1 MAEDLGPHQPNILVV
16 DDQAGLRQLLDEYLS
31 AVGFRVRLAD
41 NGRSALVLARAEPP
55 DLVLLDI
62 MMPRM
67 DGLTFLQTFRKESRA
82 PVILL
87 TARLA
92 EADIVTGLELG
103 ADDYLT
109 KPFGMR
115 ELVARIRAVLRRG
128 PGEAAVAPLLQMG
141 DLALDRSRR
150 VVTVAGSPVQLTPTE
165 FDLLALLMAT
175 PGKVFPRREL
185 LAHLQGPLATGST
198 RTVDVHI
205 HNLRAKIEP
214 DPARPRYIVLD
225 YGIGY
230 RLAEGGAA
238 APASRAPG
246 DPPAPGAAP

>member
-1 MAEDLGPHQPNILVV
+1 MRTPEPTAQTTVLVV
-16 DDQAGLRQLLDEYLS
+16 DDQVGLRQLLSDYLS
-31 AVGFRVRLAD
+31 ELGFRVVLAE
-41 NGRSALVLARAEPP
+41 NGRAALAQARATPP

-67 DGLTFLQTFRKESRA
+67 DGLSFLQAFRKESRT

-115 ELVARIRAVLRRG
+115 ELVARMRAVLRRSQAS
-128 PGEAAVAPLLQMG
+128 PAAGPLLRAG
-141 DLALDRSRR
+141 DLLLDRDQRLL
-150 VVTVAGSPVQLTPTE
+150 TVAGRPVRLTPTE
-165 FDLLALLMAT
+165 FDLLALLMSA
-175 PGKVFPRREL
+175 PGRVFARREL
-185 LAHLQGPLATGST
+185 LTHVQGPLAPGSS

-205 HNLRAKIEP
+205 HNLRAKMEP
-214 DPARPRYIVLD
+214 DPAQPRYIVLD

-230 RLAEGGAA
+230 RFVAQGEAVAEDDALREGEG
-238 APASRAPG
+238 
-246 DPPAPGAAP
+246 

>member
-1 MAEDLGPHQPNILVV
+1 MAEELGPHQPKILVV
-16 DDQAGLRQLLDEYLS
+16 DDQPGLRQLLDEYLS

-67 DGLTFLQTFRKESRA
+67 DGLTFLQAFRKESRA

-92 EADIVTGLELG
+92 EADIVTGLDLG

-115 ELVARIRAVLRRG
+115 ELVARIRAVMRRG
-128 PGEAAVAPLLQMG
+128 SGEAAAEPLLQVG
-141 DLALDRSRR
+141 NLALDRVRR
-150 VVTVAGSPVQLTPTE
+150 SVTVAGRPVQLTPTE
-165 FDLLALLMAT
+165 FDLLALLMAA

-185 LAHLQGPLATGST
+185 LTHLQGPLATGST

-230 RLAEGGAA
+230 RLAEGADA
-238 APASRAPG
+238 APPS
-246 DPPAPGAAP
+246 PAPGAGR